1 MRRAGILMPVFSL
14 DSPFGIGTFSKEAYR
29 FIDFLKEAGQSC
41 WQILPIGPTGF
52 GDSPYQSAS
61 TFAGNPYFIDPVTLK
76 EAGLLSEE
84 ELWQYDFGSDPESVD
99 YGRMYQYR
107 YLLLKHAFD
116 RFVETGG
123 TQDKAY
129 IAFKE
134 KEAFWLDD
142 YALFMALK
150 RREDGKNWIDWPQE
164 LRARD
169 KKALEAVRDEQAEV
183 IEFYSFLQY
192 EFFLQWNKLH
202 AYAEKQ
208 GIEIIGDVPF
218 FVSLDSCDVWS
229 HPEAFEM
236 TKTHTP
242 RAVAGTA
249 DGQIWGN
256 PVYDWKTMKKDG
268 YSWWVSRMRHALR
281 FYDVL
286 RIDHFHGF
294 LSCFAIPYGEKDAAN
309 GKLEAGPG
317 AAFFDELRKQLGDI
331 PMIAEDLGAVTEEN
345 KKLLE
350 DTGIPGMN
358 ILQYAFTSWD
368 SIYMPH
374 KIRKQS
380 VVYTGNHDNPTIVS
394 WAKSLNEGQIRFARA
409 YIRSWNTDYN
419 GFAWDMIREAYHSP
433 ADLCIIPIGDFLC
446 LNEEGRINTPGTAQ
460 GNWKWRLK
468 PNFLSSE
475 LANAIRETAGVYSRI
490 PAGKED

>member
-1 MRRAGILMPVFSL
+1 MPVFSL
-14 DSPFGIGTFSKEAYR
+14 ASPFGIGTFSKEAYD

-76 EAGLLSEE
+76 ENGLLSES
-84 ELWQYDFGSDPESVD
+84 ELWSYDFGNDPEQID
-99 YGRMYQYR
+99 YGKMYNFR

-116 RFVETGG
+116 RFAETGG
-123 TQDKAY
+123 LDEREYLTFRK
-129 IAFKE
+129 
-134 KEAFWLDD
+134 KEADWLDD

-150 RREDGKNWIDWPQE
+150 RRYDGKSWLDWPKE
-164 LRARD
+164 LRERDSLAIMNARTEL
-169 KKALEAVRDEQAEV
+169 KEL
-183 IEFYSFLQY
+183 IEFYCFLQF
-192 EFFLQWNKLH
+192 EFFRQWDKLH

-236 TKTHTP
+236 GKSHTP
-242 RAVAGTA
+242 RAVAGTV

-256 PVYDWKTMKKDG
+256 PVYDWAAMKKDR
-268 YSWWVSRMRHALR
+268 YAWWIGRMRHALR

-294 LSCFAIPYGEKDAAN
+294 LSCFAIPYGDKDAKK
-309 GKLEAGPG
+309 GKLEKGPG
-317 AAFFDELRKQLGDI
+317 KEFFDEVKRQLGDI
-331 PMIAEDLGAVTEEN
+331 RMIAEDLGAVTEEN
-345 KKLLE
+345 QKLLA
-350 DTGIPGMN
+350 DTGIPGMK

-374 KIRKQS
+374 KIEKRS
-380 VVYTGNHDNPTIVS
+380 VVYTGNHDNPTTVS
-394 WAKSLNEGQIRFARA
+394 WAMGLNEGQIKFTRA

-419 GFAWDMIREAYHSP
+419 GFTWDMIREAYHTP
-433 ADLCIIPIGDFLC
+433 ADLCIIPIGDYLC
-446 LNEEGRINTPGTAQ
+446 LKENGRINTPGTAQ
-460 GNWKWRLK
+460 GNWKWRLR
-468 PNFLSSE
+468 PNFLSPQ
-475 LANAIRETAGVYSRI
+475 LAKDIRALAETYSRI
-490 PAGKED
+490 PAKKAD